1 MNVVRT
7 EIADV
12 LILEPKV
19 FADDRGFFFESF
31 NQRVFEA
38 AVGSP
43 VTFVQDN
50 HSKSKKNVL
59 RGLHYQ
65 VEQPQGKLVR
75 AVSGTIY
82 DVAVDIREKSPTWGR
97 WVGVEL
103 SADNKRQLWIPP
115 GLAHGFLV
123 VSETAEVLYKA
134 TDYYAPAH
142 ERTIL
147 WNDPTLAIDWPL
159 SGEPQVSGKDAAG
172 VPFLPF
178 RLREK

>member
-19 FADDRGFFFESF
+19 FEDDRGFFFESF

-38 AVGSP
+38 AAGGP
-43 VTFVQDN
+43 VAFVQDN

-65 VEQPQGKLVR
+65 IEQPQGKLVR
-75 AVSGTIY
+75 AVSGAIY
-82 DVAVDIREKSPTWGR
+82 DVAVDIRPSSPTFGR

-103 SADNKRQLWIPP
+103 TADNKRQLWIPP

-123 VSETAEVLYKA
+123 VSDTAEVLYKA

-147 WNDPTLAIDWPL
+147 WNDPTLGIAWPQD
-159 SGEPQVSGKDAAG
+159 GQPQVSGKDAKGEAFAFAAG
-172 VPFLPF
+172 
-178 RLREK
+178 R

>member
-38 AVGSP
+38 AAGRP

-75 AVSGTIY
+75 AVSGAIW
-82 DVAVDIREKSPTWGR
+82 DVAVDIRPKSPTFGR

-103 SADNKRQLWIPP
+103 TADNKRQLWIPP

-147 WNDPTLAIDWPL
+147 WNDPALGIAWPL
-159 SGEPQVSGKDAAG
+159 ADQPQVSGKDAAG
-172 VPFLPF
+172 GSF
-178 RLREK
+178 RRE